1 LYVGVKAVTDEIDK
15 KLIFTEADLI
25 LLALLNGD
33 KKITDLRPA
42 TGLSTTSIYN
52 NIQRLLNSGLIEEDR
67 KKIPGTRI
75 IRLTEKGIRIAKI
88 LKTLEEEL
96 KPKIYVLKPE

>member
-1 LYVGVKAVTDEIDK
+1 MVEKIDK
-15 KLIFTEADLI
+15 KLVFTEADLI
-25 LLALLNGD
+25 LLALLDGD

-52 NIQRLLNSGLIEEDR
+52 NIDRLIRSGLVEEDR

-75 IRLTEKGIRIAKI
+75 LRLTEKGRRVALI
-88 LKTLEEEL
+88 LRSLEKEI
-96 KPKIYVLKPE
+96 KPKIYVFKPE

>member
-1 LYVGVKAVTDEIDK
+1 MTDKIDK
-15 KLIFTEADLI
+15 RLIFTEADLI
-25 LLALLNGD
+25 LLALLEGD

-52 NIQRLLNSGLIEEDR
+52 NIQRLLKNELIEEDR

-75 IRLTEKGIRIAKI
+75 IRLTDKGLRIARI
-88 LKTLEEEL
+88 LKNLEEEL
-96 KPKIYVLKPE
+96 RPKIYVLKPE